1 MRLRS
6 KEKPTDCVFSL
17 RVTRCGR
24 WCPNGEG
31 SSLHSCAYACCP
43 CFLCQLASVP
53 LRRVRG
59 SALVIIPQ
67 VTTAREMLHPF
78 EVMGVGLLST
88 GCWLGVPRSHHVCC
102 TTSTS
107 ALSIAAL
114 SHCLHGP
121 IGDPPALSL
130 DLHSQPLCAH
140 TSIPTNASHTTTTT
154 TTPFNKHTP
163 PPHHTPPHHHT
174 IHHHTTPFTP
184 FHKQD
189 PVLFSGPLR
198 GSLDPFH
205 VYSDATIMAALDD
218 VALGDTVRAL
228 PGGLDEVVAEVCARP
243 VGKEVSM
250 SMLRHSTSLLSLLGL
265 LLQAMDRTFTN
276 QRLVALAVAA

>member
-1 MRLRS
+1 MLPPVRLRS

-24 WCPNGEG
+24 W
-31 SSLHSCAYACCP
+31 CP

-67 VTTAREMLHPF
+67 VTTAREMLHQF
-78 EVMGVGLLST
+78 EVMDVGLLSI
-88 GCWLGVPRSHHVCC
+88 GCWLGVPRSHHVRCA
-102 TTSTS
+102 TSTI
-107 ALSIAAL
+107 ALSIPAL
-114 SHCLHGP
+114 SLRHGP

-140 TSIPTNASHTTTTT
+140 NFLPTNAPHTYACTHTHTLHTHIHTLYIHAYAHTT
-154 TTPFNKHTP
+154 
-163 PPHHTPPHHHT
+163 
-174 IHHHTTPFTP
+174 FTP

-228 PGGLDEVVAEVCARP
+228 PGGLDEVVAEVGARL
-243 VGKEVSM
+243 VWKEVSM
-250 SMLRHSTSLLSLLGL
+250 SMLRHSASLLL
-265 LLQAMDRTFTN
+265 
-276 QRLVALAVAA
+276 

>member
-17 RVTRCGR
+17 RATRCGR
-24 WCPNGEG
+24 W
-31 SSLHSCAYACCP
+31 CP

-67 VTTAREMLHPF
+67 VTTAREMLHQL
-78 EVMGVGLLST
+78 EVMDVGLLST

-102 TTSTS
+102 ATSTI

-114 SHCLHGP
+114 SLRQHGP

-140 TSIPTNASHTTTTT
+140 NLMPTNASHTYAYTHAHTHKHTH
-154 TTPFNKHTP
+154 TTPFN
-163 PPHHTPPHHHT
+163 
-174 IHHHTTPFTP
+174 
-184 FHKQD
+184 KQD

-228 PGGLDEVVAEVCARP
+228 PGGLDEVVAEVCAQP

-250 SMLRHSTSLLSLLGL
+250 SMLRHSASLLL
-265 LLQAMDRTFTN
+265 
-276 QRLVALAVAA
+276 